1 VPIAMTIIDKSDYR
15 KKCGKILM

>member
-1 VPIAMTIIDKSDYR
+1 VPTAMTIIDKSDYR